1 MPPNNLSATILDNLV
16 KSLDIL
22 IVGLDFSKSIKE
34 HSLGADIETRDL
46 EVGYGLS
53 SIISNSFDYLLSIAV
68 LGKGYVKSVLGG
80 YNVAFNNKN
89 QTGISLADIIN
100 NSDIYNNCYFIG
112 AINLALDG
120 SNNPILS
127 TNLFTPSIDLTAT
140 EPFIIYKD
148 ISLEEVTNIVNFSS
162 DFISNSG
169 YNTSIELYR
178 FILDVDYYDGSTQS
192 ARAALYLIDNR
203 QISGVLTFAEESL
216 AFSFMNALNQNYSLT
231 QRIYEK
237 TKTNIKTI
245 VNDWVSLS
253 SWEPSFVGYWN
264 LPGNTLPTN
273 LKNFLET
280 ELGIIV

>member
-22 IVGLDFSKSIKE
+22 GKGLNFSKSIKE

-53 SIISNSFDYLLSIAV
+53 SIVSNDFDYLLSIAV

-80 YNVAFNNKN
+80 YNVAFNNNN
-89 QTGISLADIIN
+89 QTGITLADIIN

-112 AINLALDG
+112 AINLSLDV
-120 SNNPILS
+120 SNNPVLS
-127 TNLFTPSIDLTAT
+127 TNLFTPSNDPLSTD
-140 EPFIIYKD
+140 PFIIYKD
-148 ISLEEVTNIVNFSS
+148 ISLDEVTNIVNFST
-162 DFISNSG
+162 DFISDSG
-169 YNTSIELYR
+169 YDVSIELYK
-178 FILDVDYYDGSTQS
+178 FILDVDFYDGTTQS
-192 ARAALYLIDNR
+192 ARAGLYLIDNR
-203 QISGVLTFAEESL
+203 QVSGVLTYAEETL

-231 QRIYEK
+231 QRIYDK
-237 TKTNIKTI
+237 TKSNIKTI
-245 VNDWVSLS
+245 VNSWMTLS
-253 SWEPSFVGYWN
+253 SWEPSFVDYWN

-273 LKNFLET
+273 LKNFLEN